1 MRKGTKL
8 VLFAMLVPFA
18 VGLSISFGLR
28 VARTIDEADQRR
40 RGEDQRDNLEM
51 ALPDGRVDEPLLH
64 GFAERID
71 PAESAPDFTLS
82 DQDGRDFS
90 LNDHRDGVVVV
101 GFWLSQCNHACV
113 VNAHMIAQ
121 VPALLEERSTGASDD
136 VSFLAVSVDPEY
148 DTPEERAEFVETLV
162 TPYGGTLRFLGG
174 DRDELEQVW
183 NDYNIY
189 VETRAV
195 SDEIERLDTTED
207 ALVHSTEEHLAHHH
221 EDLPDGVR
229 EELMGN
235 LHVSIAEDRFVIHT
249 DVIYIIKNGELRY
262 RVYGHT
268 IDPDD
273 FTDVIASLLET

>member
-1 MRKGTKL
+1 MKTGTKV
-8 VLFAMLVPFA
+8 VLFAMLIPFA

-28 VARTIDEADQRR
+28 AARTVDEADQRR
-40 RGEDQRDNLEM
+40 RGEVQRDNIEM

-64 GFAERID
+64 RFAEKVD
-71 PAESAPDFTLS
+71 PPESAPDFTLS

-90 LNDHRDGVVVV
+90 LNEHRDGVLVV

-121 VPALLEERSTGASDD
+121 VPALLEQRRPDASED

-183 NDYNIY
+183 NDYNVY

-195 SDEIERLDTTED
+195 SAEIERLDTTED
-207 ALVHSTEEHLAHHH
+207 ALVHSTEEHLAQHH
-221 EDLPDGVR
+221 EDLPEGVR
-229 EELMGN
+229 EELMDN
-235 LHVSIAEDRFVIHT
+235 LHVSIAADRFVIHT
-249 DVIYIIKNGELRY
+249 DVIYIIKDGELRY